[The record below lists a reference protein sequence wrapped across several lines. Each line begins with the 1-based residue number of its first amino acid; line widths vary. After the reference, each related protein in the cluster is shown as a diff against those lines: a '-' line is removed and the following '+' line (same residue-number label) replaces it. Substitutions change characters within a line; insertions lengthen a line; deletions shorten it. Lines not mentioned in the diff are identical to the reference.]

1 MNAIAHLLALFYD
14 RMQPISVAFVGS
26 AKFGAALGRRVSE
39 SGSSSFEGS
48 CQWHSEDAGVSTYS
62 SSFGF
67 GKTLVVQFD
76 FHDDAPNLREWNAF
90 VRLAALIQR
99 YLDDPIDF
107 MQLPEGGAPVR
118 HPRPSSSPML
128 QLGAEAPLE
137 DV

>member
-1 MNAIAHLLALFYD
+1 VNAIAHLLELFYD

-26 AKFGAALGRRVSE
+26 AKFSAAFGRHVSE
-39 SGSSSFEGS
+39 SGSSSFEGFF
-48 CQWHSEDAGVSTYS
+48 QRHSEDAGVSTYS
-62 SSFGF
+62 SYFGF

-76 FHDDAPNLREWNAF
+76 FHDDAPNLREWDAF

-107 MQLPEGGAPVR
+107 LQLPEGGAPVR
-118 HPRPSSSPML
+118 HPRPSSSPL
-128 QLGAEAPLE
+128 RQLGAEAPLD

>member
-1 MNAIAHLLALFYD
+1 MNAIVHLLELFYD

-26 AKFGAALGRRVSE
+26 AKFSASFGRRVTE

-48 CQWHSEDAGVSTYS
+48 LQWHSEDAGLSTYS
-62 SSFGF
+62 SYFGF

-99 YLDDPIDF
+99 YLDDPMDF
-107 MQLPEGGAPVR
+107 LQLPEGGAPVR
-118 HPRPSSSPML
+118 QPRPSSPPMRHL
-128 QLGAEAPLE
+128 SAEAPLE